1 MREGKLFVFSGPSGV
16 GKDTLLDLLADNMT
30 GFEKCVT
37 ATTRLPREGEQNG
50 VDYHFVSKE
59 QFKEWEASGMML
71 ETACYNNQFYGTPL
85 FAVKLVTDRG
95 LDVILK
101 IEVQGA
107 LQVKKV
113 SPKAI
118 LVFIQPPSISE
129 LQRRLELRNTENADE
144 IARRVDIAKREME
157 QSIHYN
163 YLVTNDDLNRA
174 VDDLRCIVTAERLR
188 QDKQ

>member
-1 MREGKLFVFSGPSGV
+1 MRDGKLFVFSGPSGV

-37 ATTRLPREGEQNG
+37 ATTRLPREGEVNG
-50 VDYHFVSKE
+50 VDYHFVTKE
-59 QFKEWEASGMML
+59 QFKDWEASGKML
-71 ETACYNNQFYGTPL
+71 ETASYNDQYYGTPL
-85 FAVKLVTDRG
+85 FAVKHVTDRG

-113 SPKAI
+113 SPNAI
-118 LVFIQPPSISE
+118 LVFIQPPSITE
-129 LQRRLELRNTENADE
+129 LQHRLEQRNTEGADE
-144 IARRVDIAKREME
+144 IARRVSIAKREME
-157 QSIHYN
+157 QSKYYD
-163 YLVTNDDLNRA
+163 YLVTNDNLNRA
-174 VDDLRCIVTAERLR
+174 VDDLRCIVVAERLR